1 MSAQSELS
9 KNRMELVSRLK
20 DVELDRD
27 MALGELEVVEAK
39 IQKAETRRDRVK
51 PEIFQKV
58 VAGYIEKRDELKEQV
73 AGFDHRIVDIKE
85 ELEEIRVAE
94 KQEQE
99 RREQEERERRE
110 LEERK
115 RREAEELADL
125 EKNLAWLRE
134 KKEQVQNQMVEPSDT
149 IEEMEFRN
157 EMEEFETPE
166 DFRAA
171 ITPAREQLEELK
183 AGLRQVDHKMAKLA
197 NRRAELGGE
206 AQADF
211 QETRSFGG
219 ASMGSIV
226 DEVSPI
232 DEQAS
237 EVAIPEEVEDAYESP
252 AASEALEAEDDDEE
266 LYDPLTDVAEKAPE
280 EAPAPPE
287 SQFDPNLIET
297 KPYDAVEEEELYEP
311 DEVFEPEEIIEDEVE
326 EISEPAPADGPDP
339 MAETIKAPVYVE
351 PETEDDDDEGGMT
364 VEEEIVETSIET
376 EMETGE
382 IDEEVISEE
391 LIEDEESLIE
401 AASDAASAAVNEA
414 IEGAI
419 APLSEEDKEFFGD
432 MEAESEAVEHDG
444 ASEQEKQ
451 FFSDAADTSV
461 VLNSSIVL
469 QDPSGKQQVFELV
482 HDIMIVGSAGLGDV
496 DIHIPHPSVDKKH
509 ARIKLERGH
518 YVVKDLRSKNG
529 TFVNGKKV
537 RKSRLNHMD
546 KLKFGDIFFQVRL
559 P

>member
-1 MSAQSELS
+1 MSAQSELT
-9 KNRMELVSRLK
+9 KNRIELGSRLK

-27 MALGELEVVEAK
+27 MVAGELEIVETK

-51 PEIFQKV
+51 PKIFEKV
-58 VAGYIEKRDELKEQV
+58 VAGYFEKRNELKEQV
-73 AGFDHRIVDIKE
+73 AGFDHQIAGISEK
-85 ELEEIRVAE
+85 LEKARVAE
-94 KQEQE
+94 KLEQE
-99 RREQEERERRE
+99 RRK

-115 RREAEELADL
+115 RREAEELADI

-166 DFRAA
+166 EFEAA
-171 ITPAREQLEELK
+171 VVPAREQLEEMK
-183 AGLRQVDHKMAKLA
+183 VELRQIDRKMAKLA
-197 NRRAELGGE
+197 NRCAELGGE

-211 QETRSFGG
+211 QDTGSFGE

-226 DEVSPI
+226 DGVSPI

-237 EVAIPEEVEDAYESP
+237 DVEMPEEVEDAYESP

-266 LYDPLTDVAEKAPE
+266 LYDPLTDVAEEVPE

-287 SQFDPNLIET
+287 SRFDPNLIET

-311 DEVFEPEEIIEDEVE
+311 DDVFEPEEIIEDEVE

-351 PETEDDDDEGGMT
+351 PETEDADDEGDMT
-364 VEEEIVETSIET
+364 VEEEIIET
-376 EMETGE
+376 PMETEVETGE
-382 IDEEVISEE
+382 IDEEIISEE
-391 LIEDEESLIE
+391 LIEDEEGLLE

-414 IEGAI
+414 IEDAI
-419 APLSEEDKEFFGD
+419 APLSDEDKEFFGD
-432 MEAESEAVEHDG
+432 METESEAVEPDDT
-444 ASEQEKQ
+444 SEQEKQ
-451 FFSDAADTSV
+451 FFSDAADSSV
-461 VLNSSIVL
+461 VLSSSIVM
-469 QDPSGKQQVFELV
+469 QDPSGKQQVFELA
-482 HDIMIVGSAGLGDV
+482 HDIMIVGSAGMGDV